1 MSLRFSI
8 ISLAATL
15 LLFLPVHAQDS
26 NGRPTPE
33 PTPTRQRVNPNITS
47 KEQAEF
53 DEAKAADVAGSSESA
68 LSQYRRFLKSN
79 PASPLASKAQVR
91 IAEIYYDD
99 GNMTKSFDAYEKLIT
114 QYPDTP
120 DFDKAITRQVL
131 IANEYLGG
139 LRTKLFG
146 LEIVNGTDRAEQM
159 YTAILK
165 NAPYSKNAPVA
176 QFNLGITYERQGK
189 TKEAADAYQK
199 VLDKY
204 PTSSLAD
211 DALYQIGYIFMQ
223 LGEKGKS
230 EDLSA
235 LITAKNTFEDFLLQ
249 YPKSEKAAQAKD
261 NLKKMSSKESS
272 DLLVIAK
279 YYDRFKNY
287 KAASI
292 YYNDI
297 IRRSPGTEESKLAQ
311 ERIQALRS
319 EIGDDA
325 LRTGPE
331 KAETGEKAAL
341 RRRLQTQVEST
352 ALPDYNG
359 PPRSDIVPD
368 ELPVVSKPKLRTNS
382 RDSKP
387 MPAVEPA
394 LPNP

>member
-1 MSLRFSI
+1 MSLRFSFI
-8 ISLAATL
+8 GLAATL
-15 LLFLPVHAQDS
+15 LLCLPVHAQDS
-26 NGRPTPE
+26 NNRPTPE
-33 PTPTRQRVNPNITS
+33 PTPTRQRVNPNITP
-47 KEQAEF
+47 KEQSEF

-68 LSQYRRFLKSN
+68 LSKYRRFLKSN
-79 PASPLASKAQVR
+79 PASPLAPKAQVR

-99 GNMTKSFDAYEKLIT
+99 GNMTKAFDAYEKLIT

-139 LRTKLFG
+139 RRTKFLG
-146 LEIVNGTDRAEQM
+146 LEIVSGTDRAEQM

-189 TKEAADAYQK
+189 TKEAAEAYQK

-204 PTSSLAD
+204 PTSSIAD
-211 DALYQIGYIFMQ
+211 DALYQIGYIYMQ

-261 NLKKMSSKESS
+261 NLKKMSSKESG
-272 DLLVIAK
+272 DLMVIAK

-297 IRRSPGTEESKLAQ
+297 IRRSPGTEDAKLAQ

-319 EIGDDA
+319 EVGDDA

-331 KAETGEKAAL
+331 KAETGEKASL

-359 PPRSDIVPD
+359 PPASDIVSN
-368 ELPVVSKPKLRTNS
+368 ELPVVNKPKLRTNS

-387 MPAVEPA
+387 MPALEPA

>member
-1 MSLRFSI
+1 MSLRFSF
-8 ISLAATL
+8 ISLVATIIL
-15 LLFLPVHAQDS
+15 CIPVHAQEASD
-26 NGRPTPE
+26 RPTPE
-33 PTPTRQRVNPNITS
+33 PTPTRQKVNANTTP

-53 DEAKAADVAGSSESA
+53 DEAKADDDAGSSESA

-79 PASPLASKAQVR
+79 PASPLAVKAQLR
-91 IAEIYYDD
+91 IAELYYND
-99 GNMTKSFDAYEKLIT
+99 GNMSKAFDAYQKLIT

-120 DFDKAITRQVL
+120 DFEKAITRQVL

-139 LRTKLFG
+139 RRTKLLG
-146 LEIVNGTDRAEQM
+146 LEIMSGTDRAEEM

-176 QFNLGITYERQGK
+176 QFNLGITYERQEK
-189 TKEAADAYQK
+189 TKEAAAAYQK

-211 DALYQIGYIFMQ
+211 DALYQIGYIYMQ

-230 EDLSA
+230 QDLSA

-249 YPKSEKAAQAKD
+249 YPHSEKAAQAKD
-261 NLKKMSSKESS
+261 NLKKMSSKESG

-297 IRRSPGTEESKLAQ
+297 IRRSPGTEDAKLAQ

-319 EIGDDA
+319 EVGDDA

-359 PPRSDIVPD
+359 PPTSDIVSN
-368 ELPVVSKPKLRTNS
+368 ELPVVNKPNLRTNS

-394 LPNP
+394 LPNQ